1 MLHIQGLQYS
11 DTVLNKFSESQLAD
25 LAGNGLPGFL
35 QKCCQILLDPIETSS
50 LKLPGCLPFAL
61 LDLDSPQQWLQQYC
75 WPTSWSLSTPPN
87 RKKKK
92 SWRHQWSCKRF
103 LVAFVNEWFFVRN
116 SDFTSEL
123 QDMDMDI
130 TLSDGSDSDPD
141 FPTNSNSTQ
150 SKKNYEHTMMYAKKS
165 IIYILIYKT
174 SNISFSLK
182 LG

>member
-50 LKLPGCLPFAL
+50 LKLPVCLPFAL

-87 RKKKK
+87 RKKKKKK

-141 FPTNSNSTQ
+141 FPANSNSTQ
-150 SKKNYEHTMMYAKKS
+150 SKKNYEHTMMYAKKN
-165 IIYILIYKT
+165 IIYIY
-174 SNISFSLK
+174 
-182 LG
+182 